1 MNLIKLI
8 TLILPLLLTAQQ
20 KLLVG
25 NTKKNILL
33 NSKFKYYVVPFV
45 KSYDDSIL
53 VKTNANWQL
62 AFAITINRL
71 LSDSLNANSLNLKQ
85 NKSILTNL
93 NNPNK
98 LRELANGST
107 IIYIDTFKVDYQ
119 EKQDYYTYSNKLQI
133 VKIPEY
139 IFSISYRKIQVA
151 EGVKTTKDRIYFIWK
166 PDSGKNWQEI
176 FLSEIRKRL

>member
-1 MNLIKLI
+1 MNFIKVI

-20 KLLVG
+20 KLFVG

-33 NSKFKYYVVPFV
+33 NDKFKYYVVPFV

-53 VKTNANWQL
+53 IKTNANWQL
-62 AFAITINRL
+62 AFAITINRML
-71 LSDSLNANSLNLKQ
+71 TDSLNANSLNLKQ

-93 NNPNK
+93 NNPAK
-98 LRELANGST
+98 LVELATGST
-107 IIYIDTFKVDYQ
+107 IIYIDTFKVDYK

-139 IFSISYRKIQVA
+139 VFSISYRKIIVA
-151 EGVKTTKDRIYFIWK
+151 DDVKTVKDGIYFVWK
-166 PDSGKNWQEI
+166 PDLGKDWQEI
-176 FLSEIRKRL
+176 LLSEIRKRL